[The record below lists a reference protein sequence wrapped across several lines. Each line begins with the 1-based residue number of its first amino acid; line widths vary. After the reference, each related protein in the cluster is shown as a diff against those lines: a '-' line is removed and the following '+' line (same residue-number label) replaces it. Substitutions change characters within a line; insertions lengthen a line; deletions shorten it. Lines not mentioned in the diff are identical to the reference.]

1 MPETTTDQTISEQLN
16 ELIDEREIRN
26 VLTRYCRGID
36 RIDMD
41 LVRSCY
47 HPDAVDEHGEIGGSV
62 EKFTEH
68 IGKSLWRHDT
78 TTHFIGNILVDLRG
92 DHAFSETY
100 CVATHRT
107 KQPDGKV
114 HEHVVG
120 VRYCDRFEKRDGEWK
135 IAHRKAL
142 MDWAKVHD
150 GGSEWEQFDTYL
162 HGRKDRSDPAYGF

>member
-1 MPETTTDQTISEQLN
+1 MQETLLDKTIT
-16 ELIDEREIRN
+16 ELVDERDIRN

-47 HPDAVDEHGEIGGSV
+47 HPDAIDEHGTIGGSIP
-62 EKFTEH
+62 KFTDH
-68 IGKSLWRHDT
+68 LSKSLLRHDT
-78 TTHFIGNILVDLRG
+78 TTHFIGNILIDLRG
-92 DHAFSETY
+92 DHAFAETY
-100 CVATHRT
+100 CIATHRK
-107 KQPDGKV
+107 KQPDGHI

-120 VRYCDRFEKRDGEWK
+120 VRYCDRFEKRDGVWK

-150 GGSEWEQFDTYL
+150 GGNEWPDLATYL
-162 HGRKDRSDPAYGF
+162 HGSKDRSDPAYGF